1 METGELLKIIL
12 ALIFVVL
19 ILIFIFV
26 ILGPKLGLNINIFA
40 NYQLIG
46 GNG

>member
-12 ALIFVVL
+12 ALVFIIL
-19 ILIFIFV
+19 ILIFVFV
-26 ILGPKLGLNINIFA
+26 ILGPKIGLNINILA

>member
-19 ILIFIFV
+19 ILIFVFV

>member
-19 ILIFIFV
+19 ILILIFV
-26 ILGPKLGLNINIFA
+26 IFGPKLGLNINIIA

>member
-12 ALIFVVL
+12 ALIFIVL
-19 ILIFIFV
+19 ILTFVFV
-26 ILGPKLGLNINIFA
+26 ILGPKIGLNINIFA

>member
-12 ALIFVVL
+12 ALIFIVL
-19 ILIFIFV
+19 ILIFVFV

-40 NYQLIG
+40 QYQLIG

>member
-12 ALIFVVL
+12 ALIFIIL
-19 ILIFIFV
+19 ILIFVFV
-26 ILGPKLGLNINIFA
+26 ILGPKIGLNINILA

>member
-12 ALIFVVL
+12 ALIFIIFVL
-19 ILIFIFV
+19 ILVFV
-26 ILGPKLGLNINIFA
+26 VFGPKLGLNINIFA
-40 NYQLIG
+40 QYQLIG

>member
-12 ALIFVVL
+12 ALVFIIL
-19 ILIFIFV
+19 ILILVFIVF
-26 ILGPKLGLNINIFA
+26 GPKLGLNINIFA
-40 NYQLIG
+40 QYQLIG

>member
-1 METGELLKIIL
+1 METEELLKIIL
-12 ALIFVVL
+12 ALIFIVFVV
-19 ILIFIFV
+19 IIVFV
-26 ILGPKLGLNINIFA
+26 VFGPKIGLNINILA

>member
-12 ALIFVVL
+12 ALIFIVL
-19 ILIFIFV
+19 ILIFVFV
-26 ILGPKLGLNINIFA
+26 ILGPKIGLNINIFS